1 MRTRILTAVVA
12 VLMIPAGAL
21 AQQTLLGE
29 GVESGGYGGPGMRL
43 TGLNGE
49 LAIQAGGQG
58 AWVIGKKYALGG
70 GGYGITS
77 NHEVTETGTL
87 YEVEFGYGGLL
98 LEYLHDPDRLVHTY
112 GSLLIG
118 VGGVS
123 LRDPSLASDVD
134 DVDDDVVLVVEPAV
148 HLGLNVART
157 FRVGL
162 GAGWRLVTGLK
173 SGWESAYGL
182 GAADLGSPFLSLTF
196 RFGRY

>member
-1 MRTRILTAVVA
+1 MRTRILTAALA
-12 VLMIPAGAL
+12 VLLLPAGGL

-29 GVESGGYGGPGMRL
+29 GIESGGYGGPGFRL

-58 AWVIGKKYALGG
+58 AWVVGKRYAIGGA
-70 GGYGITS
+70 GYGIAS
-77 NHEVTETGTL
+77 NHEIDDTGTV
-87 YEVEFGYGGLL
+87 YEVSFGYGGLL
-98 LEYLHDPDRLVHTY
+98 LEYLRDPDTMLHWY

-118 VGGVS
+118 GGGVS

-134 DVDDDVVLVVEPAV
+134 DVADDVVLVVEPAV
-148 HLGLNVART
+148 HLGLNVAKT
-157 FRVGL
+157 FRIGL
-162 GAGWRLVTGLK
+162 GAGWRLVTGLR

-182 GAADLGSPFLSLTF
+182 SAADLGSPFLSLTF